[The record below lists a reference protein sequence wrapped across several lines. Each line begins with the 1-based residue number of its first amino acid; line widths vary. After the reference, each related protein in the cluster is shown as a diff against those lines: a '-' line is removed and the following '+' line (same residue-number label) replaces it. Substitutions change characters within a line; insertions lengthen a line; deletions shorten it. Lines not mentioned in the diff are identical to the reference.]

1 MHLTALGIPI
11 RIGQMGVMVLST
23 IYSIQTAS
31 YSVTRPFVT
40 PLCWIQALVPSPKF
54 IKFLALSFGH
64 AFSII
69 LTRVSFRILY
79 AAARGIPL
87 ER

>member
-69 LTRVSFRILY
+69 PPTLPE
-79 AAARGIPL
+79 RGMV
-87 ER
+87 RTHSSSSMS